1 MSLAVGTGTICR
13 AAAGHYSPSLPSQ
26 YIGSF
31 ALAEGRGGAE
41 PGRGRDRYLRWQG
54 PQPSVT
60 HRAQMRAKSIKDS
73 TGQLWDF
80 QS

>member
-13 AAAGHYSPSLPSQ
+13 AAAGYYSPSLPSQ

-31 ALAEGRGGAE
+31 VLAEGRGGAE

-54 PQPSVT
+54 P
-60 HRAQMRAKSIKDS
+60 
-73 TGQLWDF
+73 
-80 QS
+80 